1 MDVRW
6 RDPES
11 SWWAKLRRA
20 QVHIN
25 DVNQRVA
32 TLQGSGAWS
41 IEREPAGADGWA
53 YRFRL
58 HQPIPADLAAAVADA
73 VANMRA
79 SLDHVAYE
87 LACHHVGE
95 MSDEQEAATAFPI
108 RIDEPAFNRFFEKV
122 VKGVL
127 RGDLYG
133 EAERNALR
141 CVQPFAL
148 TDEARSLGVER
159 STEPRE
165 DLLTD
170 HAYALNTLWNID
182 KHRRLPGLTWATGMM
197 WLSGDTT
204 ACRWVSHVGES
215 VAVQDGTVLG
225 KLHGLPGSGRPQAD
239 HHQEMELVL
248 TDDPSPYS
256 SPLVQRLEQ
265 LHRSLLGW
273 VIPRIFIV
281 ADGSPPP
288 ILITSG

>member
-1 MDVRW
+1 
-6 RDPES
+6 
-11 SWWAKLRRA
+11 
-20 QVHIN
+20 
-25 DVNQRVA
+25 
-32 TLQGSGAWS
+32 
-41 IEREPAGADGWA
+41 
-53 YRFRL
+53 
-58 HQPIPADLAAAVADA
+58 
-73 VANMRA
+73 
-79 SLDHVAYE
+79 